1 MSTKSLSDTE
11 AGKSKSSS
19 RASLGTKNAL
29 YDPGGAPKT
38 GASATGSNGKISD
51 TKSLSRSDDNLNTDQ
66 DTNSCKLGQS
76 VDDKGR
82 DINADS
88 RLSRI
93 DDAWPSQEH
102 DQPLRLLILSSKIK
116 NYSSIGNAILPNVKL
131 VQYRYEGSSLDAI
144 LNQVGQTLGT
154 KQVHSV
160 ACVLHTKPG
169 SIVLCSSGD
178 QKEVFSVTNLSDNAK
193 QFFTNLATNYIDA
206 SSNNKRIDFIACNA
220 LQPSD
225 ITVLT
230 SEIEKL
236 VGMPVGISREIHG
249 NDISVKAG
257 KETVSRNVGEFYFK
271 TDKLKNW
278 NSQPQTL
285 AGFEK
290 IRTVGK
296 GAYGAAV
303 LYRKKDDDSLVI
315 LKEINMHDLTAAER
329 QMALNEVRVLSMLDH
344 PNIISY
350 YDSFEEDGTLMI
362 EMEYADGGTLSQF
375 LSNQQGKRELEE
387 REILLMYQQMVTA
400 IRYIHDHNVLHR
412 DLKTANIFLTKEG
425 IIKMGDFGIAKVMSS
440 NNRGANTVLG
450 TPYYISPEICE
461 GKPYNDKSD
470 IWALGCILYEMACLQ
485 KTFEGTNLPALVNKI
500 MKGHFTPVKGNY
512 SQEFKTLI
520 QDMLQREPEYRP
532 SANELMLARL
542 PILLSQFEDPVSEFE
557 DDLMASTDSF
567 NTGPRPKTRSVLYHF
582 DIPTLS
588 MYPVD
593 LPSRIKIKQ
602 VAICSTHMIVVTY
615 ERSVFSWGEGL
626 KGQLGHGDLKS
637 RQSPEVIEALKGK
650 SITKACCGDGFSVF
664 ASDNGI
670 VMTCGDGSKGCLGHG
685 DWSNASR
692 PRLIETLLS
701 VDVTSIDCG
710 PHHVVAV
717 GADGEVFSWGVGK
730 DGRLGLGDEENHCE
744 PQAVDLSAESV
755 YIRMVKC
762 GRDGTMFL
770 SDMGS
775 LLACGNNEFNKLGLN
790 NRQGFLMAMK
800 NIFTKTEVDCRKVP
814 TVIKPL
820 STFRVLDMML
830 GQHHSAVII
839 DSGIVYTFG
848 KNSDGQLGTGD
859 VKSRTAPAQVRQM
872 ADKSVKMITCSEHF
886 TVAGTDDNHLYMWGR
901 GFKISPPP
909 SDEGTKSSNDISMV
923 TPIGEK
929 PPVRSPSVESL
940 TSMCSNLE
948 KKDDHSYSESKD
960 SGNFSAPDCISSQRQ
975 GAKSAPVNRQRLL
988 SGDNIFVDKDQL
1000 PATEQRP
1007 PAPVVW
1013 PMDSPR
1019 DRLRKGSSVSRKT
1032 VTSVG
1037 SSTSDDK
1044 QSDSKVIL
1052 QPTPILMFDS
1062 TGSQSAET
1070 GECFQVVLNNVL
1082 GHGDCLLLQVETTA
1096 PPPPPRRRSRKKKKS
1111 MTRRS
1116 SGQNLLEPGKDSTQ
1130 SEGGSKSF
1138 TTADDYTSSETS
1150 EADTLGTI
1158 PTWLKKEM
1166 RDSLPI
1172 TDDNDADD
1180 SDDETGTNN
1189 LPDASMANI
1198 KINKDIAALK
1208 GVKNS
1213 RDLKAVEEGRDVD
1226 TEEKAEC
1233 LDNTTKKGSQE
1244 LRSSDSSSSDVRQP
1258 AVNHSRIHGPSR
1270 LTFGPQPPI
1279 HAPNRG
1285 TPYKQQKVPVP
1296 GAHRPMRMRAG
1307 RGRGRTSS
1315 WTIDGKIQTK
1325 KEKESK
1331 LIETRK
1337 NEEEEEKLRLEVQ
1350 RLQEEKLNAEARLQA
1365 IEKEYEA
1372 QRKTLLEGATNAA
1385 TNRENALK
1393 TEIEE
1398 LREELKNQVKQMKD
1412 NNAMVVHLQQEL
1424 IKMQSEQIRT
1434 NARDKRAESTMNMRK
1449 KSTSNQSKVC
1459 VLS

>member
-11 AGKSKSSS
+11 TVQKLSKCSS
-19 RASLGTKNAL
+19 RGSLGSKNTL
-29 YDPGGAPKT
+29 YDPGGASGKS
-38 GASATGSNGKISD
+38 GAPSMGSTGKITES
-51 TKSLSRSDDNLNTDQ
+51 KSLSRSDENLTTDQ
-66 DTNSCKLGQS
+66 DTNSSTIGLS
-76 VDDKGR
+76 PDDKV
-82 DINADS
+82 N
-88 RLSRI
+88 
-93 DDAWPSQEH
+93 DAWPSQEH

-116 NYSSIGNAILPNVKL
+116 NYSSIANAILPNVKL
-131 VQYRYEGSSLDAI
+131 VQYRYEGTSLDAI
-144 LNQVGQTLGT
+144 IHQVSQTLGT
-154 KQVHSV
+154 KRVHSV
-160 ACVLHTKPG
+160 ACAVHTKPG
-169 SIVLCSSGD
+169 AIVMCSSGD
-178 QKEVFSVTNLSDNAK
+178 QKEALSVTNPSESTK
-193 QFFTNLATNYIDA
+193 QFFTNLSTNYIDA
-206 SSNNKRIDFIACNA
+206 SINNKRIDFVACHA
-220 LQPSD
+220 LQTPD
-225 ITVLT
+225 IAQLAA
-230 SEIEKL
+230 EIEKIVL
-236 VGMPVGISREIHG
+236 MPVGISREIHG
-249 NDISVKAG
+249 NDIHVKAG
-257 KETVSRNVGEFYFK
+257 NETVKRNVGEFYFK

-278 NSQPQTL
+278 SSQPQTL

-315 LKEINMHDLTAAER
+315 LKEINMHDLTAVER

-375 LSNQQGKRELEE
+375 LNNQQRKRELEE

-461 GKPYNDKSD
+461 GKPYNEKSD

-500 MKGHFTPVKGNY
+500 MKGQFTPVKGNY

-542 PILLSQFEDPVSEFE
+542 PILLSQFEDPLSEFE
-557 DDLMASTDSF
+557 DDMMATTDSN
-567 NTGPRPKTRSVLYHF
+567 NTGHRPKTRSVLYHF
-582 DIPTLS
+582 DILTLS
-588 MYPVD
+588 MFPVD

-602 VAICSTHMIVVTY
+602 VAICSTHMIVVTC
-615 ERSVFSWGEGL
+615 ERSVFTWGENN

-637 RQSPEVIEALKGK
+637 RQSPEVVESLKGK

-670 VMTCGDGSKGCLGHG
+670 VMTCGDGSKGCLAHG

-692 PRLIETLLS
+692 PRLIEVLLS
-701 VDVTSIDCG
+701 IDVTSIDCG

-744 PQAVDLSAESV
+744 PQAVDLSGESV

-800 NIFTKTEVDCRKVP
+800 NIFTKTEVDGRKVP
-814 TVIKPL
+814 TIIKPL

-839 DSGIVYTFG
+839 ESGIVYTFG

-901 GFKISPPP
+901 GFKISPPT
-909 SDEGTKSSNDISMV
+909 SDEGTKSSNDMSMT

-940 TSMCSNLE
+940 SSMCSNL
-948 KKDDHSYSESKD
+948 DLNDANHSYSDGK
-960 SGNFSAPDCISSQRQ
+960 GT
-975 GAKSAPVNRQRLL
+975 KSTPVSRQRLV
-988 SGDNIFVDKDQL
+988 SGDNLFVDKESL
-1000 PATEQRP
+1000 PVTDRRP
-1007 PAPVVW
+1007 
-1013 PMDSPR
+1013 S
-1019 DRLRKGSSVSRKT
+1019 GSSVSRKT

-1037 SSTSDDK
+1037 STTSDDK
-1044 QSDSKVIL
+1044 QNDSKVIL

-1070 GECFQVVLNNVL
+1070 GESFQVVLNNVL

-1096 PPPPPRRRSRKKKKS
+1096 PPPPPRRRSRKKKKG
-1111 MTRRS
+1111 MTRRT
-1116 SGQNLLEPGKDSTQ
+1116 SGQTLIEPGVENSQ
-1130 SEGGSKSF
+1130 SENGRKSY
-1138 TTADDYTSSETS
+1138 TADDYTSSETS

-1166 RDSLPI
+1166 KETI
-1172 TDDNDADD
+1172 EVADDNDADD
-1180 SDDETGTNN
+1180 SDDESNAMAL

-1208 GVKNS
+1208 GVKKP
-1213 RDLKAVEEGRDVD
+1213 RGLKALDEDNDINTGEKSDDSTNASKKSNQERPNNTDVSQQS
-1226 TEEKAEC
+1226 
-1233 LDNTTKKGSQE
+1233 DNNSQ
-1244 LRSSDSSSSDVRQP
+1244 LP
-1258 AVNHSRIHGPSR
+1258 GHNR
-1270 LTFGPQPPI
+1270 LTFGPQKSI
-1279 HAPNRG
+1279 HPPNRG
-1285 TPYKQQKVPVP
+1285 TPYKQSKVQVP

-1315 WTIDGKIQTK
+1315 WSIDGKIQPM
-1325 KEKESK
+1325 KEKESNM
-1331 LIETRK
+1331 IEVKK
-1337 NEEEEEKLRLEVQ
+1337 NQEEEAKLRLEVHK
-1350 RLQEEKLNAEARLQA
+1350 LQEEKKYAEIKLQ
-1365 IEKEYEA
+1365 EFEQEYEA
-1372 QRKTLLEGATNAA
+1372 QRKTLIEGASNAA
-1385 TNRENALK
+1385 LARENALK
-1393 TEIEE
+1393 NEIEL
-1398 LREELKNQVKQMKD
+1398 LREELNNQVKQMKD

-1424 IKMQSEQIRT
+1424 IKMQSEQIRM
-1434 NARDKRAESTMNMRK
+1434 NARDKRAESVMNMHT

-1459 VLS
+1459 VVS